1 MMKDG
6 QFTTEEAMA
15 ALSLTVE
22 EIEEMESQPKEPQPP
37 MGKYGSLFWDYLK
50 ENHPG
55 RHGFLLAETTL
66 RDVCLEVDREARE
79 MMETLTNQ
87 LHAKTPRPGRGP
99 RGTATPFRGERTSD
113 RAERTP
119 PVGAAQQSAVREDDF
134 MAAVRYETA
143 IRDQAEEIVLTEIVY
158 KPR

>member
-6 QFTTEEAMA
+6 KYTSEEAMA
-15 ALSLTVE
+15 ALAMTAEEVE
-22 EIEEMESQPKEPQPP
+22 EAERQPKEPQPP
-37 MGKYGSLFWDYLK
+37 MGKYGSLFWEYLK

-66 RDVCLEVDREARE
+66 RDVCLEVDKEARE
-79 MMETLTNQ
+79 MMETLTRQ
-87 LHAKTPRPGRGP
+87 LRARTPRPK
-99 RGTATPFRGERTSD
+99 
-113 RAERTP
+113 
-119 PVGAAQQSAVREDDF
+119 DDF

-143 IRDQAEEIVLTEIVY
+143 IRDQAEEIVLNEIVY